1 MPDKNTEQ
9 LLREQADA
17 VLKVQEEAI
26 NTQMK
31 MMESLY
37 GNNPEMLAM
46 MKAQMQQ
53 AMANQ
58 KDLIAQAQTAAFQ
71 AVDAAQ
77 NGGQFDPQALI
88 QTLQNNAQS
97 MGVDLNAGSDESR
110 EEGYDNAI
118 SYIEQLRTDFTES
131 EPRPAARG
139 SMEARIFGYLLGG
152 IVGNLN
158 GHELDQLDPEEH
170 EPFFEEKV
178 RTILSEYWG
187 LTNTDELG
195 ETLGDLL
202 EAGGMSALYAQYANA
217 ETFEEI
223 AQELDP
229 EDVSGAMQRW
239 LFARYFKDKVSPEQM
254 RGWDIGRAAALVRW
268 GYFVGLIDEST
279 AESVLEACAEEACQR
294 FTGWREFGISYL
306 FGGLFWRMAAGED
319 AAAEWLDDAA
329 SACVELL
336 TDEGE
341 WLRYPWV
348 QSLTD

>member
-9 LLREQADA
+9 LLREQAES

-26 NTQMK
+26 NSQMK

-37 GNNPEMLAM
+37 GDNPEMLAM

-58 KDLIAQAQTAAFQ
+58 RDLIAQAQTAAFE

-110 EEGYDNAI
+110 EEGYDNAV
-118 SYIEQLRTDFTES
+118 SYIEQLRTDFAES

-139 SMEARIFGYLLGG
+139 SREARIFGYLLGG
-152 IVGNLN
+152 VVGNLN

-170 EPFFEEKV
+170 EPFQEERV
-178 RTILSEYWG
+178 RMILREFWG
-187 LTNTDELG
+187 ITNTDELG
-195 ETLGDLL
+195 ETLADLL
-202 EAGGMSALYAQYANA
+202 EEGGMSALYAQYAGA
-217 ETFEEI
+217 ESFESV
-223 AQELDP
+223 AQDIDP
-229 EDVSGAMQRW
+229 EDASGAMERW
-239 LFARYFKDKVSPEQM
+239 LFARHFKDRVSAEQM
-254 RGWDIGRAAALVRW
+254 RAWDIGRAAALVRW
-268 GYFVGLIDEST
+268 GHFVGLIDEGT
-279 AESVLEACAEEACQR
+279 AEAVLEACAEEACER
-294 FTGWREFGISYL
+294 FGGWREFGISYL
-306 FGGLFWRMAAGED
+306 FGGLFWRLAAGED

-329 SACVELL
+329 GSCAELL
-336 TDEGE
+336 SDEGE
-341 WLRYPWV
+341 WLRHPWV
-348 QSLTD
+348 QALTD

>member
-88 QTLQNNAQS
+88 NA
-97 MGVDLNAGSDESR
+97 M
-110 EEGYDNAI
+110 

-139 SMEARIFGYLLGG
+139 SKEARIFGYLLGG

-178 RTILSEYWG
+178 RTILGEYWG
-187 LTNTDELG
+187 ITNTDELG

-229 EDVSGAMQRW
+229 EDASGAMQRW

-268 GYFVGLIDEST
+268 GHFVGLIDEST
-279 AESVLEACAEEACQR
+279 SESVLEACAEEACQR

>member
-110 EEGYDNAI
+110 EEGYDNAM

-139 SMEARIFGYLLGG
+139 SKEARIFGYLLGG

-187 LTNTDELG
+187 ITNTEELG

-229 EDVSGAMQRW
+229 EDASGAMQRW
-239 LFARYFKDKVSPEQM
+239 LFARHFKDKVSPEQQK
-254 RGWDIGRAAALVRW
+254 DL
-268 GYFVGLIDEST
+268 
-279 AESVLEACAEEACQR
+279 
-294 FTGWREFGISYL
+294 
-306 FGGLFWRMAAGED
+306 
-319 AAAEWLDDAA
+319 
-329 SACVELL
+329 
-336 TDEGE
+336 
-341 WLRYPWV
+341 
-348 QSLTD
+348 